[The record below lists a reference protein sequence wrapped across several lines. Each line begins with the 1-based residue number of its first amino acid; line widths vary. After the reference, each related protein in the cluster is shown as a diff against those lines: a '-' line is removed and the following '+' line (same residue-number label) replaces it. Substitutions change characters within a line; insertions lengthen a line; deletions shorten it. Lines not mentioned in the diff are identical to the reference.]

1 MKKNVEH
8 IENTNAVT
16 EARGARALENRLQQL
31 VWHRDEKQK
40 RQRAIVRQLKQI
52 DSYLEISGEVTEA
65 LQQLGDR
72 LFNETLKVLENKLTI
87 ALREVLQQPIQFRA
101 IAGFKNSSAVVEFAI
116 ERDGNSED
124 VYRGQGG
131 SVQNVLSVGLRMFA
145 LATLSPNLH
154 RPFLVLD
161 EQDCWLQPELV
172 PHLVRIVHQAG
183 RELGFQVI
191 MVSHHDRSL
200 FDRYA
205 DRIFQFTPD
214 GDAVRVR
221 RLSPP
226 GVDVE

>member
-1 MKKNVEH
+1 MNKNVGH
-8 IENTNAVT
+8 IENSNAVPET
-16 EARGARALENRLQQL
+16 HGARAVEHRLQQL
-31 VWHRDEKQK
+31 AWRRDEKQK
-40 RQRAIVRQLKQI
+40 RHRAILRQLKQI

-145 LATLSPNLH
+145 LATLSPNSH

-183 RELGFQVI
+183 KELGFQVI

>member
-1 MKKNVEH
+1 M
-8 IENTNAVT
+8 
-16 EARGARALENRLQQL
+16 
-31 VWHRDEKQK
+31 
-40 RQRAIVRQLKQI
+40 
-52 DSYLEISGEVTEA
+52 
-65 LQQLGDR
+65 
-72 LFNETLKVLENKLTI
+72 
-87 ALREVLQQPIQFRA
+87 
-101 IAGFKNSSAVVEFAI
+101 
-116 ERDGNSED
+116 
-124 VYRGQGG
+124 
-131 SVQNVLSVGLRMFA
+131 
-145 LATLSPNLH
+145 
-154 RPFLVLD
+154 LD

>member
-1 MKKNVEH
+1 MNKNVEH
-8 IENTNAVT
+8 FENPSAAAD
-16 EARGARALENRLQQL
+16 ARGARALGNRLQQL
-31 VWHRDEKQK
+31 AWHRDEKQK

-52 DSYLEISGEVTEA
+52 DSYLEISSDVTEA

-72 LFNETLKVLENKLTI
+72 LFNETLKVLEDKLTI
-87 ALREVLQQPIQFRA
+87 VLQEVLQQPINFRA
-101 IAGFKNSSAVVEFAI
+101 VAGFKNSSAVVEFAI

-124 VYRGQGG
+124 LFRGQGG

-145 LATLSPNLH
+145 LATLSPNHH